1 MTGARQA
8 LPPQAR
14 RARQTLALA
23 FALSLGAVLALYL
36 AGGWRPYVNAPAG
49 FHYGVNSPFEALTLL
64 LPPGWWVLA
73 QQALLILRA
82 ALAGCAMGY
91 YLIRHFR
98 SSCRMF
104 APLCAG
110 YAAAVYTGCI
120 INLVWVDAALLLP
133 LLLSAADR
141 VLRGGG
147 WHPLAVLCFLC
158 VASNCYT
165 AWPLCLFCLLYGL
178 WQLLA
183 RPGRLDGR
191 AFGRAVWDLARA
203 MLPGM
208 LLAVILVL
216 PVIVLQYHSDA
227 FQFVA
232 DPDAFGFEP
241 MELAYCLF
249 FGRYSAA
256 CAADGMPYLY
266 IGSAA
271 LLLALCYFLGG
282 DSTRAKF
289 AAAALAAGV
298 AASYLLELPGVSWQ
312 NGDDLA
318 VFPFRYGFLL
328 SAMLVIFAADTL
340 VHAPPPTPALG
351 AALFLAAIYL
361 LGYQGTVGS
370 AARTWRLAAAAALYL
385 GCCVLLRLR
394 AKPGWQRRAA
404 VLLAL
409 LLLADVVASSC
420 ITLYGGFLWL

>member
-147 WHPLAVLCFLC
+147 WHPLAALCFLC

-216 PVIVLQYHSDA
+216 PVVVLQYHSDA

-232 DPDAFGFEP
+232 DPEAFGFEP

-298 AASYLLELPGVSWQ
+298 AAS
-312 NGDDLA
+312 
-318 VFPFRYGFLL
+318 
-328 SAMLVIFAADTL
+328 
-340 VHAPPPTPALG
+340 
-351 AALFLAAIYL
+351 YL